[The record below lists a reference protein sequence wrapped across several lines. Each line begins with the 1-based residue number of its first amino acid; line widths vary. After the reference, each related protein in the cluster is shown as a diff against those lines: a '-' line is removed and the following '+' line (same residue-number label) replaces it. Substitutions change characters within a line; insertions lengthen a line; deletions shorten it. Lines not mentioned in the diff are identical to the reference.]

1 MTDDTTHLIGLLL
14 GTEEDWPAAYETLI
28 ARLGAVTDGSG
39 HRHRITTER
48 VTIEPFDLRDR
59 PRHDLVIDRLAY
71 WYYHPR
77 EWLKKVAL
85 MDDVYLLNSPFT
97 FQSMEKHAAY
107 CAMIRLGLKVPKT
120 VLVPFKNPPENPR
133 YATTAARYN
142 QPFDLQAIAAGI
154 GYPLFMKP
162 YDGGQWIGVSRIR
175 DDAEL
180 QAAYDASGERLM
192 HLQESVEGYDVFAR
206 SLSIGPETMVMH
218 FRPDLPMH
226 DRYAVSHDFLSPDL
240 GEEVVTIGRL
250 VNAFF
255 RWEFNSC
262 ETLVRGGDV
271 YPIDYANA
279 SPDVALTSLHYY
291 FPWAMSALVKW
302 TVFCVVTGRR
312 PRLDLDTRRYFEIG
326 DRDDLTYEEKLAAYR
341 RLTDEHFETDRYRDF
356 CASRLAHVD
365 ELVLEWV
372 SSQAFDALIV
382 ETVRSLYPEHEHE
395 RFIAHFR
402 GLIGLW
408 VRERGGEPQLLIS

>member
-1 MTDDTTHLIGLLL
+1 MTGTNHLIGLLL
-14 GTEEDWPAAYETLI
+14 GTEEDWPTAFETLVR
-28 ARLGAVTDGSG
+28 RLGPVTDGAG
-39 HRHRITTER
+39 IEHRIQTER

-107 CAMIRLGLKVPKT
+107 CAMIRLGLKVPRT

-133 YATTAARYN
+133 YASTAAKYN
-142 QPFDLQAIAAGI
+142 RPFDLGAIARDI

-175 DDAEL
+175 DGAEL
-180 QAAYDASGERLM
+180 ERAYDESGERLM

-226 DRYAVSHDFLSPDL
+226 DRYTVSHDFLSPEV
-240 GEEVVTIGRL
+240 GAEVVTIGRL

-291 FPWAMSALVKW
+291 FPWAMTALLRW

-326 DRDDLTYEEKLAAYR
+326 DCDDLTYEEKLAAYR
-341 RLTDEHFETDRYRDF
+341 GLADEHFETERYRDF
-356 CASRLAHVD
+356 CASRLPHVD
-365 ELVLEWV
+365 ELVLDWV
-372 SSQAFDALIV
+372 ASADFDRLLV
-382 ETVRSLYPEHEHE
+382 DTVRSQYPSHEHE
-395 RFIAHFR
+395 AFVAHFR
-402 GLIGLW
+402 GLVGQW
-408 VRERGGEPQLLIS
+408 VREHGRAPEHVPA